1 MMDMEASLIP
11 ERQGNTSELQNIY
24 QDKKQSLSGVPP
36 LHSYSGECF
45 VNVPSNLPIQT
56 KKHWIRSV

>member
-24 QDKKQSLSGVPP
+24 EDKKKEKFLFQSCCSVSEHCYYL
-36 LHSYSGECF
+36 
-45 VNVPSNLPIQT
+45 QT
-56 KKHWIRSV
+56 INEN